1 MGKKQIEVK
10 KKVEVSIPKIN
21 LKRAV
26 FSIKGKTPLLIDKM
40 PEDTLKAIQDKQTGI
55 SKSGKKVRD
64 IDSEIE
70 KAIHRISSGEVGF
83 PSGGFKFGMIES
95 TSFVGDKMFS
105 KKLIKGLQIV
115 NSVEGLIPITFKK
128 QDVLIHNIESNTKH
142 TPQFH
147 DWSCKLEIQFD
158 SNNVSEQDIAA
169 LINYAGFYYG
179 VGIWSPRCK
188 CGGSYGMYELAT
200 K

>member
-1 MGKKQIEVK
+1 MEKKKIEDKKIEVNLA
-10 KKVEVSIPKIN
+10 PIN
-21 LKRAV
+21 IKRAV

-40 PEDTLKAIQDKQTGI
+40 PSDTLQAIQDKQTGK
-55 SKSGKKVRD
+55 SKSSKKVRD
-64 IDSEIE
+64 IAKEIDQ
-70 KAIHRISSGEVGF
+70 AIHRTASGKIGF
-83 PSGGFKFGMIES
+83 PAAGFKFGMIES
-95 TSFVGDKMFS
+95 TSFVGDKSFS

-115 NSVEGLIPITFKK
+115 NQEDGLVPIEFKK
-128 QDVLIHNIESNTKH
+128 QDILIHNIESNTKH

-147 DWSCKLEIQFD
+147 DWSCTLDIQFD
-158 SNNVSEQDIAA
+158 ANNVSEQDIAA

-188 CGGSYGMYELAT
+188 CGGSYGMYELTT